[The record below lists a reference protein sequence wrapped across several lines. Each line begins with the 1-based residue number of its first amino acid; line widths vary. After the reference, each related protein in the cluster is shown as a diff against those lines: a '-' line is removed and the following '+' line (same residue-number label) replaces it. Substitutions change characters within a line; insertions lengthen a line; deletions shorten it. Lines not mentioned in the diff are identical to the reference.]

1 MAQRSKKDHIV
12 ESTLPLFLLNGFKGT
27 SIDLVVRVSEV
38 SKPTVYNHFPG
49 KAALML
55 AVVEQWV
62 STHQPQI
69 SGVNDLAS
77 IERSVN
83 DQWLNE
89 DTVGLYA
96 LVIGEGKRFPKA
108 RQLFWE
114 AFDIPWRKVLIDRFA
129 GTRPKAEQRFA
140 MYLDQQLLS
149 RLRQL

>member
-69 SGVNDLAS
+69 SGVKDLAS
-77 IERSVN
+77 IEKSVN
-83 DQWLNE
+83 DQWLNK

-114 AFDIPWRKVLIDRFA
+114 AFDIPWRKVLIDRFS